1 MELRLVLVEPEGRV
15 NFGYILRLCRNF
27 GVGDICVV
35 RPKFDLRDPEVLSF
49 AAGGASLVDSVRV
62 SESLEECLR
71 GVDYS
76 VCTTA
81 VAGASDDY
89 LRQAVSPWAIPLLV
103 PRGSKVALVFGRE
116 SVGLTRAELASC
128 DLISTLVTPSDYNV
142 LNVSHAVAVYL
153 YELSRALT
161 TEAVVGERCSSDY
174 VRVLMKYVE
183 SLGTALKLSQDE
195 VSAVKHSVAKAML
208 TKPECRALYKL
219 LKGALALIRRSPQ
232 QE

>member
-1 MELRLVLVEPEGRV
+1 
-15 NFGYILRLCRNF
+15 
-27 GVGDICVV
+27 
-35 RPKFDLRDPEVLSF
+35 
-49 AAGGASLVDSVRV
+49 
-62 SESLEECLR
+62 
-71 GVDYS
+71 
-76 VCTTA
+76 
-81 VAGASDDY
+81 
-89 LRQAVSPWAIPLLV
+89 
-103 PRGSKVALVFGRE
+103 
-116 SVGLTRAELASC
+116 
-128 DLISTLVTPSDYNV
+128 
-142 LNVSHAVAVYL
+142 VYL

>member
-1 MELRLVLVEPEGRV
+1 MQLRLVLVEPEGRI

-27 GVGDICVV
+27 SIGDICVV

-62 SESLEECLR
+62 SESLEECLKD
-71 GVDYS
+71 VDYS
-76 VCTTA
+76 VCTTS

-89 LRQAVSPWAIPLLV
+89 LRQAVSPWALPLLI
-103 PRGSKVALVFGRE
+103 PRRSKVALVFGRE

-142 LNVSHAVAVYL
+142 LNLSHAVAVYL
-153 YELSRALT
+153 YELVRVGT
-161 TEAVVGERCSSDY
+161 TEVVVGERCSSDY
-174 VRVLMKYVE
+174 VKVLMKYAE
-183 SLGTALKLSQDE
+183 NLGAALNLSQDE
-195 VSAVKHSVAKAML
+195 VSAVKHSIAKAML

-219 LKGALALIRRSPQ
+219 LKGALALIRKSL
-232 QE
+232 